1 MINKLTILFLSIL
14 LVNCDS
20 TSNSFS
26 DTKSSISLNSL
37 FTEKMVLQQNTL
49 VPFWGSASPNETIEI
64 STSWA
69 EKASTIVT
77 ASGQWQVS
85 LNTPSGGFDT
95 HQISIRTSSEELKI
109 NEILIGEVW
118 LASGQSNMEMTF
130 DYCCNTTDYSQEEIS
145 KANNPYIRMFTVK
158 KSVGKT
164 PMNNVEG
171 EWIAAL
177 GKQIT
182 DFSAPAYFFA
192 KKLHQNLEVPIGVI
206 HASWGGS
213 DAEAWMSFEKLQSI
227 ESSIETDDNQ
237 SLKLVDGT
245 SKQNYFFDL
254 NNYDSFIEKASAS
267 EKWFSQFESKNL
279 ESVIYYMNLGPLG
292 DYFSSE
298 EHWKNLNTNDSRF
311 IDPKFD
317 SSKWKTLLIPG
328 SFTNIFG
335 DNNFKGVIIFKRFF
349 NLDDITQDY
358 NLELGEVSDLDFTY
372 INGNLI
378 GSTVGKNS
386 YKSKQY
392 SIAKE
397 HLVQGENQIV
407 IRVVNQD
414 KPGFIGTVSLNTSAG
429 KKISLNGKWNY
440 RVSAE
445 IYGQMKDYI
454 WPYDAFYLYEK
465 DNIDF
470 EQRPSL
476 VKFDGRLSKG
486 GLFNGMIH
494 PIIPYKIKGSIW
506 YQGENNVQRHAE
518 YEKVFTSLIQ
528 DWREKW
534 GYDFPFY
541 FVQISPFYNYG
552 GKSPL
557 LREAQRKSIKLQK
570 TGMAVTLDIGE
581 DYDIHPSNKHDVG
594 YRLAR
599 LALANDYG
607 KNIISSGPLYKDYS
621 VDGNKMIIY
630 FDSVGSGLEL
640 LTSNEFEIAG
650 KDGVFLDAEV
660 SIVGKTIVA
669 SNPKISNPVKLRYA
683 WRDLSVASLFNKEGL
698 PASSFSTEK

>member
-1 MINKLTILFLSIL
+1 MKKLLYIIFIFFVSCKISVFNTQ
-14 LVNCDS
+14 
-20 TSNSFS
+20 
-26 DTKSSISLNSL
+26 SSISLNSL
-37 FTEKMVLQQNTL
+37 FSDKMVLQQETL
-49 VPFWGSASPNETIEI
+49 VPIWGSAKSNENIEI
-64 STSWA
+64 STSWG
-69 EKASTIVT
+69 EKVSTKAT
-77 ASGQWQVS
+77 SSGEWQVS

-95 HQISIRTSSEELKI
+95 HDITINTSSEELKI

-130 DYCCNTTDYSQEEIS
+130 NYCCNTTDYSVNEIS
-145 KANNPYIRMFTVK
+145 KANNNYIRMFTVK
-158 KSVGKT
+158 KNVGKT
-164 PMNNVEG
+164 PSKIVEG
-171 EWIAAL
+171 EWVLAK

-182 DFSAPAYFFA
+182 EFSAPAYFFA
-192 KKLHQNLEVPIGVI
+192 KKIHKNLNVPVGII

-213 DAEAWMSFEKLQSI
+213 DAEAWISFEKLQSI
-227 ESSIETDDNQ
+227 ESSLDPDNK
-237 SLKLVDGT
+237 SIKLVDGT
-245 SKQNYFFDL
+245 TRQNYFFDL
-254 NNYDSFIEKASAS
+254 KNYDDFIKRASAS
-267 EKWFSQFESKNL
+267 EKWFSQFESKDL
-279 ESVIYYMNLGPLG
+279 ESVIYYMNQGPLG

-298 EHWKNLNTNDSRF
+298 DHWDNLNTKDSRF

-317 SSKWKTLLIPG
+317 SSQWETLQIPG

-335 DNNFKGVIIFKRFF
+335 DNNFKGVILFKRVF
-349 NLDDITQDY
+349 NIDDLTLDY
-358 NLELGEVSDLDFTY
+358 SLELGEVTDLDFTY
-372 INGNLI
+372 INGNFI
-378 GSTVGKNS
+378 GSTTGKNS
-386 YKSKQY
+386 YKLKQY
-392 SIAKE
+392 SIPKK
-397 HLVQGENQIV
+397 HLVLGENQIV

-414 KPGFIGTVSLNTSAG
+414 KPGYFGSVNLNSSLG
-429 KKISLNGKWNY
+429 RKLSLNGKWNY

-445 IYGQMKDYI
+445 IYGQMNNYI

-465 DNIDF
+465 DDIDF
-470 EQRPSL
+470 DKRPPI
-476 VKFDGRLSKG
+476 VKFDGRTSKG

-494 PIIPYKIKGSIW
+494 PLIPYKIKGSIW

-557 LREAQRKSIKLQK
+557 LREAQRKSLKLNK

-607 KNIISSGPLYKDYS
+607 KNIVSSGPLYQKHFIDE
-621 VDGNKMIIY
+621 NKMIIY

-640 LTSNEFEIAG
+640 RTNNEFEIAG
-650 KDGVFLDAEV
+650 KDGVFLNATV
-660 SIVGKTIVA
+660 IIVGKTIVA

-683 WRDLSVASLFNKEGL
+683 WRDLSSASLFNLEGL

>member
-1 MINKLTILFLSIL
+1 MKKLLYIIFIFFVS
-14 LVNCDS
+14 CK
-20 TSNSFS
+20 TSVFN
-26 DTKSSISLNSL
+26 TQSSISLNSL
-37 FTEKMVLQQNTL
+37 FSDKMVLQQETL
-49 VPFWGSASPNETIEI
+49 VPIWGSAKSNENIEI
-64 STSWA
+64 STSWG
-69 EKASTIVT
+69 EKVSTKAT
-77 ASGQWQVS
+77 SSGEWQVS

-95 HQISIRTSSEELKI
+95 HDITINTSSEELKI

-130 DYCCNTTDYSQEEIS
+130 NYCCNTTDYSVNEIS
-145 KANNPYIRMFTVK
+145 KANNNYIRMFTVK
-158 KSVGKT
+158 KNVGKT
-164 PMNNVEG
+164 PSKIVEG
-171 EWIAAL
+171 EWVLAK

-182 DFSAPAYFFA
+182 EFSAPAYFFA
-192 KKLHQNLEVPIGVI
+192 KKIHKNLNVPVGII

-213 DAEAWMSFEKLQSI
+213 DAEAWISFEKLQSI
-227 ESSIETDDNQ
+227 ESSLDPDNK
-237 SLKLVDGT
+237 SIKLVDGT
-245 SKQNYFFDL
+245 TRQNYFFDL
-254 NNYDSFIEKASAS
+254 KNYDDFIKRASAS
-267 EKWFSQFESKNL
+267 EKWFSQFESKDL
-279 ESVIYYMNLGPLG
+279 ESVIYYMNQGPLG

-298 EHWKNLNTNDSRF
+298 DHWDNLNTKDSRF

-317 SSKWKTLLIPG
+317 SSQWETLQIPG

-335 DNNFKGVIIFKRFF
+335 DNNFKGVILFKRVF
-349 NLDDITQDY
+349 NIDDLTLDY
-358 NLELGEVSDLDFTY
+358 SLELGEVTDLDFTY
-372 INGNLI
+372 INGNFI
-378 GSTVGKNS
+378 GSTTGKNS
-386 YKSKQY
+386 YKLKQY
-392 SIAKE
+392 SIPKK
-397 HLVQGENQIV
+397 HLVLGENQIV

-414 KPGFIGTVSLNTSAG
+414 KPGYFGSVNLNSSLG
-429 KKISLNGKWNY
+429 RKLSLNGKWNY

-445 IYGQMKDYI
+445 IYGQMNNYI

-465 DNIDF
+465 DDIDF
-470 EQRPSL
+470 DKRPPI
-476 VKFDGRLSKG
+476 VKFDGRTSKG

-494 PIIPYKIKGSIW
+494 PLIPYKIKGSIW

-557 LREAQRKSIKLQK
+557 LREAQRKSLKLNK

-607 KNIISSGPLYKDYS
+607 KNIVSSGPLYQKHFIDE
-621 VDGNKMIIY
+621 NKMIVY

-640 LTSNEFEIAG
+640 RTNNEFEIAG
-650 KDGVFLDAEV
+650 KDGVFLNATV
-660 SIVGKTIVA
+660 IIVGKTIVA

-683 WRDLSVASLFNKEGL
+683 WRDLSSASLFNLEGL

>member
-1 MINKLTILFLSIL
+1 
-14 LVNCDS
+14 
-20 TSNSFS
+20 
-26 DTKSSISLNSL
+26 
-37 FTEKMVLQQNTL
+37 MVLQQETL
-49 VPFWGSASPNETIEI
+49 VPIWGSAKSNENIEI
-64 STSWA
+64 STSWG
-69 EKASTIVT
+69 EKVSTKAT
-77 ASGQWQVS
+77 SSGEWQVS

-95 HQISIRTSSEELKI
+95 HDITINTSSEELKI

-130 DYCCNTTDYSQEEIS
+130 NYCCNTTDYSVNEIS
-145 KANNPYIRMFTVK
+145 KANNNYIRMFTVK
-158 KSVGKT
+158 KNVGKT
-164 PMNNVEG
+164 PSKIVEG
-171 EWIAAL
+171 EWVLAK

-182 DFSAPAYFFA
+182 EFSAPAYFFA
-192 KKLHQNLEVPIGVI
+192 KKIHKNLNVPVGII

-213 DAEAWMSFEKLQSI
+213 DAEAWISFEKLQSI
-227 ESSIETDDNQ
+227 ESSLDPDNK
-237 SLKLVDGT
+237 SIKLVDGT
-245 SKQNYFFDL
+245 TRQNYFFDL
-254 NNYDSFIEKASAS
+254 KNYDDFIKRASAS
-267 EKWFSQFESKNL
+267 EKWFSQFESKDL
-279 ESVIYYMNLGPLG
+279 ESVIYYMNQGPLG

-298 EHWKNLNTNDSRF
+298 DHWDNLNTKDSRF

-317 SSKWKTLLIPG
+317 SSQWETLQIPG

-335 DNNFKGVIIFKRFF
+335 DNNFKGVILFKRVF
-349 NLDDITQDY
+349 NIDDLTLDY
-358 NLELGEVSDLDFTY
+358 SLELGEVTDLDFTY
-372 INGNLI
+372 INGNFI
-378 GSTVGKNS
+378 GSTTGKNS
-386 YKSKQY
+386 YKLKQY
-392 SIAKE
+392 SIPKK
-397 HLVQGENQIV
+397 HLVLGENQIV

-414 KPGFIGTVSLNTSAG
+414 KPGYFGSVNLNSSLG
-429 KKISLNGKWNY
+429 RKLSLNGKWNY

-445 IYGQMKDYI
+445 IYGQMNNYI

-465 DNIDF
+465 DDIDF
-470 EQRPSL
+470 DKRPPI
-476 VKFDGRLSKG
+476 VKFDGRTSKG

-494 PIIPYKIKGSIW
+494 PLIPYKIKGSIW

-557 LREAQRKSIKLQK
+557 LREAQRKSLKLNK

-607 KNIISSGPLYKDYS
+607 KNIVSSGPLYQKHFIDE
-621 VDGNKMIIY
+621 NKMIVY

-640 LTSNEFEIAG
+640 RTNNEFEIAG
-650 KDGVFLDAEV
+650 KDGVFLNATV
-660 SIVGKTIVA
+660 IIVGKTIVA

-683 WRDLSVASLFNKEGL
+683 WRDLSSASLFNLEGL